1 MYVHV
6 CMHNTLQWVRFPENG
21 NFRAECTTNIR
32 SIQSF
37 FGLLITLLGKS
48 SGCLSSPLFRC
59 HPYDLSHSPFR
70 RILGVNLTRFS
81 LCFIAADFSLL
92 LSSYLFAISFSLL
105 FFLFFLPNC
114 HRPPPPPRIHPLFLL
129 FVFAFTLLWF
139 LLHTLL
145 IFFFRLTNKN
155 NAQTTRTTTRYDY
168 DFQVCFCPSLSTL
181 LPNISSAYRF
191 LCPPHPPHLCSTT
204 PTFLLALRLSATAT
218 STFSSSVP
226 CAFHS
231 SLVGCCC
238 SICFCFIIVI
248 NIIAFLKWS

>member
-32 SIQSF
+32 SIQRF
-37 FGLLITLLGKS
+37 FGWLITLLGKS
-48 SGCLSSPLFRC
+48 SGCLSETLETLFRC
-59 HPYDLSHSPFR
+59 HPYELSHSPFR

-145 IFFFRLTNKN
+145 IFFFSPNQQKQRTDNKN
-155 NAQTTRTTTRYDY
+155 NNPLWLWLSGVLLPLPFHAPPEHL
-168 DFQVCFCPSLSTL
+168 FCLSLSMPSAPTASVL
-181 LPNISSAYRF
+181 HDSHFFARSSF
-191 LCPPHPPHLCSTT
+191 VGDSDVDVFVIC
-204 PTFLLALRLSATAT
+204 ALR
-218 STFSSSVP
+218 FSFV
-226 CAFHS
+226 ARW
-231 SLVGCCC
+231 L
-238 SICFCFIIVI
+238 
-248 NIIAFLKWS
+248 LL